1 MPLFLLPV
9 AFCRCKT
16 SLPLS
21 WSWAE
26 LVPEDWFSVDTAA
39 ANVDGD
45 VPDVTDPPV
54 VQVPLKHRLGVTHQH
69 LGLHLLAII
78 IF

>member
-1 MPLFLLPV
+1 L
-9 AFCRCKT
+9 
-16 SLPLS
+16 
-21 WSWAE
+21 AE
-26 LVPEDWFSVDTAA
+26 LIPEDWFSVDTAA

-54 VQVPLKHRLGVTHQH
+54 IQVLLQHRLGVTHQH

>member
-1 MPLFLLPV
+1 MALWH
-9 AFCRCKT
+9 CKT

-21 WSWAE
+21 WSLAE

-54 VQVPLKHRLGVTHQH
+54 VQVPLQHRHSVTHQH